1 VITMITPSDVTA
13 FASDLGVPA
22 AGLQKISELRATSG
36 GMGVWRG
43 IAVLIL
49 TLLFPNKTLLPDMAG
64 DNASMSIN
72 WSARSLPV
80 PIVHLSK

>member
-1 VITMITPSDVTA
+1 MVNLSDVTT

-22 AGLQKISELRATSG
+22 AGLQKIGELKATSG
-36 GMGVWRG
+36 GTGIWQG

-64 DNASMSIN
+64 YNASMSIN
-72 WSARSLPV
+72 W
-80 PIVHLSK
+80 